1 MLETPMQPTA
11 EIHPCAA
18 GARIMRNLRA
28 CRNILGWSRLLSALV
43 PQTAEGSFR
52 VRTDIGWFEG
62 DISSY
67 IDRQVYFFDGYEQ
80 DLIRVFVEFV
90 PRVRRH
96 VVLDIGANVGAYSLV
111 AFRFLRGKTKV
122 YAFEPGFVTFP
133 QLCRNIYLN
142 GAADGII
149 PFQVALSDETS
160 VTGFHYQNLLSG
172 GALHALKTP
181 VDQYGKRFHPVF
193 TLASLGY
200 RLDEFVRQFA
210 LPVPNHLKIDVDG
223 REYQILRGSEELLK
237 QPELRSILI
246 EVNENHEDTFEIEKL
261 LEKNGL
267 VLHSRRNENSV
278 YCKKDLQL

>member
-1 MLETPMQPTA
+1 MWQGVIRAGIRMGVGITRLLPKRLWLGIRE
-11 EIHPCAA
+11 EAA
-18 GARIMRNLRA
+18 LVKRMDYGRHSIYMCVDSWIENEV
-28 CRNILGWSRLLSALV
+28 RLLSCSKEPGTV
-43 PQTAEGSFR
+43 EWVES
-52 VRTDIGWFEG
+52 WFKP
-62 DISSY
+62 D
-67 IDRQVYFFDGYEQ
+67 D
-80 DLIRVFVEFV
+80 VFY
-90 PRVRRH
+90 
-96 VVLDIGANVGAYSLV
+96 DIGANVGAYALV
-111 AFRFLRGKTKV
+111 AFHFLRGKTKV

-142 GAADGII
+142 GAADAII

-181 VDQYGKRFHPVF
+181 VDQYGKRFQPVF

-223 REYQILRGSEELLK
+223 TEYQILRGLEELLK

-246 EVNENHEDTFEIEKL
+246 EVNEKNEDTVEIEKL

-278 YCKKDLQL
+278 YCRKDLQS